1 MSFYIFTDLDGT
13 LLDNNNYSF
22 GDLESFINKIKDKV
36 EIIYNTSKTFSEVL
50 YLNRKLKINFPF
62 IVENGSCIFFPK
74 GYLENKD
81 INKNFFKYENYFGY
95 RLTNYTSNNFVDF
108 FSNLKNKYNFSFYS
122 KLEEKK
128 LAKITN
134 LNISEIRR
142 SKKRLFTN
150 PILWEDTEKNLLNFK
165 IDISLH
171 DKNLKILKG
180 GRFLHILDN
189 YDKGIALKKFIKII
203 NPLNKT
209 SLTTI
214 SLGDSEND
222 ISMLNITDYSCVI
235 KSKKKKIFLKN
246 NKIYYSKNKA
256 PNGWKESLEYIFKME
271 KKNF

>member
-22 GDLESFINKIKDKV
+22 GDLESFINKIKGKV

-81 INKNFFKYENYFGY
+81 INKNFFRYENYFGY
-95 RLTNYTSNNFVDF
+95 RLTNYTSNNFVDC

-150 PILWEDTEKNLLNFK
+150 PIFWEDTEKNLLNFK

-222 ISMLNITDYSCVI
+222 ISMLNLTDYSCVI